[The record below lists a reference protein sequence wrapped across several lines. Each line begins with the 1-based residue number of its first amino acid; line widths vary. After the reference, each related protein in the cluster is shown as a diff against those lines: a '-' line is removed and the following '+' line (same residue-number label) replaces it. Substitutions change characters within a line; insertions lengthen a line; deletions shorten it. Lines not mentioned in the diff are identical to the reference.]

1 MNYSNIKYMHV
12 ERLGTEAVEDLLVGK
27 VYIFPKI
34 DGTNGVVWFE
44 NGEVHG
50 GSRKRELSIESDNAG
65 FFAYIRRQDNI
76 KGYLAAHPDRILYGE
91 WLVPHTLKTYRDD
104 CWRKFYVFDV
114 GVMGEDGRTSY
125 LSYDQYAVE
134 LNKFSIDYLPP
145 LGIATNPTI
154 EFVRNRAENNY
165 YLMQP
170 ECIGEGV
177 VCKNYKFFNK
187 YGHQIWGKLVRNEFK
202 DKHYKTMG
210 CPNVECISVE
220 REIVNGYVT
229 QSFVDKEFDKI
240 RIAENGWNSKLI
252 PRLLNTVYNTLIVE
266 ETWNFIKEFKSPTVD
281 FKQLQQLSFAKV
293 KELRPD
299 IFGGGI
305 VC

>member
-1 MNYSNIKYMHV
+1 MNYSNIKYMHI

-76 KGYLAAHPDRILYGE
+76 KSYLTDHPDRILYGE

-114 GVMGEDGRTSY
+114 GVMGDDGRTAY
-125 LSYDQYAVE
+125 LSYDQYSAE
-134 LNKFSIDYLPP
+134 LETYQIEYLPP
-145 LGIATNPTI
+145 ITIVGNPTI
-154 EFVRNRAENNY
+154 EFIRTMAESNH

-170 ECIGEGV
+170 DCIGEGV
-177 VCKNYKFFNK
+177 VCKNYYFTNK

-202 DKHYKTMG
+202 ETHIKMMG
-210 CPNVECISVE
+210 CPEVEFITVE
-220 REIVNGYVT
+220 ADIVNGYVT
-229 QSFVDKEFDKI
+229 KSLVDKEFDKI
-240 RIAENGWNSKLI
+240 RTTENGWNSKLI
-252 PRLLNTVYNTLIVE
+252 PRLLNTVYHTLIVE
-266 ETWNFIKEFKSPTVD
+266 ETWNFIKEFKSPKVD
-281 FKQLQQLSFAKV
+281 FKRLQKLAFAKV
-293 KELRPD
+293 RELRPD

-305 VC
+305 V